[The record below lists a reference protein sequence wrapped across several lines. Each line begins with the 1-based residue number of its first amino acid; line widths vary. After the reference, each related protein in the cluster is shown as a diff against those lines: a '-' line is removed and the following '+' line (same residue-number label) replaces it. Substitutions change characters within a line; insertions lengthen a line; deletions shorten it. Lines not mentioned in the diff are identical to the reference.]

1 MAEKDSSQPEHARRV
16 GDYDI
21 VGRLGDGPR
30 GTVYLGKESDDSDVV
45 AIKTVPGADPEF
57 VPRLKSVKRVSS
69 SYVARTI
76 DAGIADGVPY
86 IVRENVE
93 GRSLAE
99 VVEHEGPLTGDALER
114 VAVGTLTALTAIH
127 LAGLAHRGLT
137 PRNVILT
144 ADGPR
149 VTDFEMGDP
158 AGEVAYRAPEQVAGL
173 QYGPYADVFA
183 WAATVVFAGTGAA
196 PFDQAPEAVLNAEPQ
211 LGALPE
217 QLREVVAAALAKDV
231 AGRPT
236 AYTALLRLLGDK
248 APAMQ
253 SIVPVP
259 PQAEP
264 IEGVPLEGVPV
275 AMPVPLPEAIP
286 QQPTQQMWGP
296 PPGAPQQP
304 PQQNWTPPNTVRGQ
318 TATSAVKKPFPIG
331 LVAGVAAVVLVSG
344 LGLWG
349 ASHYSTLHLTTVAE
363 QAAASRPSAGSGAA
377 SSDAAANVPQNGQ
390 PSQAAQPGTT
400 QQPQQ
405 PQVIVTAPWAATPS
419 PDDDGV
425 VPLVLPTDSSLPP
438 TSVPVLT
445 QVPTPVPTQPVVVP
459 TQQATV
465 TVQPTATT
473 DRRGHGKPT
482 DKPKDN
488 QDDQKP
494 TPTATVTKTVEP
506 SPAGSPTTS
515 PTPPPSA
522 TPTPAPTPSS
532 TWSRPSDRPTEK
544 PTEKPTPTPVPTR
557 TVTQT
562 VKPEEPKPTPTPTK
576 TTEEPK
582 PTPTAPT
589 QKYTATE
596 VCGGGFYVQ
605 RSQAFYGGTTYQLY
619 NSGTGENCVV
629 TLKSGPDVGK
639 ASPVSATIEVQGA
652 GSKTDSGNYE
662 WYAGPVKMPAKSKCV
677 RFAGSAGGNNTS
689 SGWANCG

>member
-1 MAEKDSSQPEHARRV
+1 MAEKDSSQPEHARRI
-16 GDYDI
+16 GDYGI

-30 GTVYLGKESDDSDVV
+30 GTVYLGKESADSDVV

-69 SYVARTI
+69 AYVARTI

-99 VVEHEGPLTGDALER
+99 VVEHEGPLDGDALER

-158 AGEVAYRAPEQVAGL
+158 VGEVAFQAPEQVAGL

-196 PFDQAPEAVLNAEPQ
+196 PFDQNPEAVLNAEPE
-211 LGALPE
+211 LDALPQ
-217 QLREVVAAALAKDV
+217 QLREVVATALAKDV

-253 SIVPVP
+253 SVMPVP
-259 PQAEP
+259 PQGEP
-264 IEGVPLEGVPV
+264 IEGVPIEGVPI

-296 PPGAPQQP
+296 PPGAPQEH
-304 PQQNWTPPNTVRGQ
+304 PQQSWTPPNTLQGQ
-318 TATSAVKKPFPIG
+318 TAAAKKKPFPIG
-331 LVAGVAAVVLVSG
+331 LVAGVAAVALVSG
-344 LGLWG
+344 LGIWG
-349 ASHYSTLHLTTVAE
+349 ASRYSTVHLTTVAE
-363 QAAASRPSAGSGAA
+363 QAAASRPSAGSGAT
-377 SSDAAANVPQNGQ
+377 SSDGTVGLPQNGQ
-390 PSQAAQPGTT
+390 PTQAAQPGTT

-405 PQVIVTAPWAATPS
+405 PQVVVTAPWASTPS

-438 TSVPVLT
+438 SNVPVLT

-459 TQQATV
+459 TQPATV
-465 TVQPTATT
+465 TVQATPTN

-506 SPAGSPTTS
+506 SPEGSPTTS
-515 PTPPPSA
+515 PTQPAS
-522 TPTPAPTPSS
+522 TPTPTPT
-532 TWSRPSDRPTEK
+532 WDRPSDKPSDK
-544 PTEKPTPTPVPTR
+544 PTDKPTVKPTPTPVPTR

-562 VKPEEPKPTPTPTK
+562 VKPEEPKPTPTK

-582 PTPTAPT
+582 PTQTPTAPT

-605 RSQAFYGGTTYQLY
+605 RSQSFYGGTTYQLY

-639 ASPVSATIEVQGA
+639 ATSVSATIEVQGA

-662 WYAGPVKMPAKSKCV
+662 WYAGPVKMPAKGKCV
-677 RFAGSAGGNNTS
+677 RFAGSAGGNDTN
-689 SGWANCG
+689 SGWGNCG